1 MKRTLVHMYASTFTA
16 DQIRAAEAPLLA
28 AQAHPDQLMQSAA
41 HAVFEAAEAMLG
53 GSAGSAGSAGRVL
66 VLAGPGGNGGDALYA
81 GAELALAGQG
91 VDALLTAGHAQQR
104 ALAAFSNAG
113 GQVLETLPDSSAEYA
128 LAIDGI
134 TGIGGFG
141 GLREELAD
149 VVRWLRRVRVL
160 AVDVPSGVDADTGE
174 AGELHITADAT
185 VTFGGWR
192 RAHAL
197 APECGVQL
205 LANIGLPGRPLH
217 AELLDTMPEWA
228 HDGPT
233 LVLANR
239 AVADPQGWPDT
250 LSPLPAAPVQDVT
263 PGPADDKY
271 SGGVV
276 GIRAGSAG
284 YPGAAVLTV
293 SGAVMATP
301 AMVRYAGPEADGVV
315 RVRPEVVVTRRL
327 EDAGRVQA
335 WVFGPGAGTGEEA
348 ARELAWALEQQ
359 VPLLIDADGLTL
371 ITQHEHLRQAVASRE
386 EPTVLTPHDGE
397 FSRLR
402 EAAGVRKSTRFEE
415 TLELAATLRATIV
428 RKGRITL
435 IAPEDDPNLIH
446 AVDAGHSWA
455 ATPGSGDVLAGIMG
469 AHVALSAALAEQAAA
484 AEVVT
489 GAVTG
494 AVTVHAVAAWLAAQ
508 TPFGPAT
515 APAGR
520 IADFIR
526 EATAALTDA

>member
-66 VLAGPGGNGGDALYA
+66 VLAGPSGNGGDALYA

-91 VDALLTAGHAQQR
+91 VDVLLTAGHAQQR

-348 ARELAWALEQQ
+348 ARELAWALKQQ

-520 IADFIR
+520 IAEHVRD
-526 EATAALTDA
+526 ATAKARHA

>member
-348 ARELAWALEQQ
+348 ARELAWALKQQ

-520 IADFIR
+520 IAEHVRD
-526 EATAALTDA
+526 ATAKARHA

>member
-250 LSPLPAAPVQDVT
+250 LSPLPAAP
-263 PGPADDKY
+263 G
-271 SGGVV
+271 
-276 GIRAGSAG
+276 
-284 YPGAAVLTV
+284 
-293 SGAVMATP
+293 
-301 AMVRYAGPEADGVV
+301 
-315 RVRPEVVVTRRL
+315 
-327 EDAGRVQA
+327 
-335 WVFGPGAGTGEEA
+335 
-348 ARELAWALEQQ
+348 
-359 VPLLIDADGLTL
+359 
-371 ITQHEHLRQAVASRE
+371 
-386 EPTVLTPHDGE
+386 
-397 FSRLR
+397 
-402 EAAGVRKSTRFEE
+402 
-415 TLELAATLRATIV
+415 
-428 RKGRITL
+428 
-435 IAPEDDPNLIH
+435 
-446 AVDAGHSWA
+446 
-455 ATPGSGDVLAGIMG
+455 
-469 AHVALSAALAEQAAA
+469 
-484 AEVVT
+484 
-489 GAVTG
+489 
-494 AVTVHAVAAWLAAQ
+494 
-508 TPFGPAT
+508 
-515 APAGR
+515 
-520 IADFIR
+520 
-526 EATAALTDA
+526 

>member
-1 MKRTLVHMYASTFTA
+1 MERTLVRMYASTFTA

-28 AQAHPDQLMQSAA
+28 AQSHPDQLMQSAA
-41 HAVFEAAEAMLG
+41 HAVFEAAEAMLAG
-53 GSAGSAGSAGRVL
+53 GSGSSNGRVL

-81 GAELALAGQG
+81 GAQLQLAGHK
-91 VDALLTAGHAQQR
+91 VAALLTAGHAQER
-104 ALAAFSNAG
+104 ALSAFTDAG
-113 GQVLETLPDSSAEYA
+113 GTVLERLPESSAEYA

-134 TGIGGFG
+134 TGIGGSG

-149 VVRWLRRVRVL
+149 VVAWLRNVQVL

-205 LANIGLPGRPLH
+205 LADIGLPGRPLH
-217 AELLDTMPEWA
+217 TELLDTMPEWA

-239 AVADPQGWPDT
+239 AVADPQVWPDT
-250 LSPLPAAPVQDVT
+250 LLPLPAAPVQDVA

-301 AMVRYAGPEADGVV
+301 AMVRYAGPQAAEVV
-315 RVRPEVVVTRRL
+315 RVRPEVVVTHTL
-327 EDAGRVQA
+327 EEAGRVQA
-335 WVFGPGAGTGEEA
+335 WVFGPGAGTDEA
-348 ARELAWALEQQ
+348 AACELAWMLRQE
-359 VPLLIDADGLTL
+359 VPVLIDADGLTL
-371 ITQHEHLRQAVASRE
+371 LAGHPELRQQVAQRQQS
-386 EPTVLTPHDGE
+386 TVLTPHDGE
-397 FSRLR
+397 FARLR
-402 EAAGVRKSTRFEE
+402 KAAGVAESTRFEE
-415 TLELAATLRATIV
+415 TLTLAAALRATIV

-435 IAPEDDPNLIH
+435 VAPEDEPHPVSYTHLTLPTNR
-446 AVDAGHSWA
+446 
-455 ATPGSGDVLAGIMG
+455 
-469 AHVALSAALAEQAAA
+469 
-484 AEVVT
+484 EV
-489 GAVTG
+489 
-494 AVTVHAVAAWLAAQ
+494 
-508 TPFGPAT
+508 
-515 APAGR
+515 
-520 IADFIR
+520 
-526 EATAALTDA
+526 

>member
-134 TGIGGFG
+134 TGIGGSG

-386 EPTVLTPHDGE
+386 EPTVLTPHGGE

-494 AVTVHAVAAWLAAQ
+494 AVTVHAAAAWLAAQ

-520 IADFIR
+520 IAEHVRD
-526 EATAALTDA
+526 ATAEVPHA

>member
-1 MKRTLVHMYASTFTA
+1 MERTLVHMYASTFTA
-16 DQIRAAEAPLLA
+16 DQIRVAESPLLA

-41 HAVFEAAEAMLG
+41 HAVFEAAEAMLDE
-53 GSAGSAGSAGRVL
+53 ATGRVL

-81 GAELALAGQG
+81 GAELALAGYR
-91 VDALLTAGHAQQR
+91 VDALLTAGRAQER
-104 ALAAFSNAG
+104 ALAAFTDAG
-113 GQVLETLPDSSAEYA
+113 GQVLEALPDSAFEYA

-134 TGIGGFG
+134 TGIGGSG

-197 APECGVQL
+197 SPACGVQL

-217 AELLDTMPEWA
+217 TQLLDTMPEWA

-239 AVADPQGWPDT
+239 AVADPGNWPDT
-250 LSPLPAAPVQDVT
+250 LHLLPPAPVQDVM

-271 SGGVV
+271 TGGVV

-293 SGAVMATP
+293 SGAVHATP
-301 AMVRYAGPEADGVV
+301 GMVRYAGPEADGVV
-315 RVRPEVVVTRRL
+315 RVRPEAVVTQRL
-327 EDAGRVQA
+327 QDAGRVQA
-335 WVFGPGAGTGEEA
+335 WVFGPGAGTGEDA
-348 ARELAWALEQQ
+348 ARELAWALEQE

-371 ITQHEHLRQAVASRE
+371 LTQHEHLRRAVASRD
-386 EPTVLTPHDGE
+386 EPTVVTPHDGE
-397 FSRLR
+397 FLRLR
-402 EAAGVRKSTRFEE
+402 EAAGVRAGTRFEE

-428 RKGRITL
+428 RKGRVTL
-435 IAPEDDPNLIH
+435 VAPEDDPHLVY

-455 ATPGSGDVLAGIMG
+455 ATPGSGDVLAGIIG
-469 AHVALSAALAEQAAA
+469 AHLALSAARAAVPGAVDA
-484 AEVVT
+484 AVP

-508 TPFGPAT
+508 TPSGPAT

-520 IADFIR
+520 IAEYVR
-526 EATAALTDA
+526 EATAVLTNA

>member
-1 MKRTLVHMYASTFTA
+1 MERTLVHMYASTFTA
-16 DQIRAAEAPLLA
+16 DQIRAAESPLLA

-41 HAVFEAAEAMLG
+41 HAVFEAAEAMLDE
-53 GSAGSAGSAGRVL
+53 ATGRVV

-81 GAELALAGQG
+81 GAELALAGYR
-91 VDALLTAGHAQQR
+91 VDALLTAGRAQER
-104 ALAAFSNAG
+104 ALAAFTNAG
-113 GQVLETLPDSSAEYA
+113 GQVLEALPDSAFEYA

-134 TGIGGFG
+134 TGIGGSG

-197 APECGVQL
+197 SPACGVQL

-217 AELLDTMPEWA
+217 TQLLDTMPEWA

-239 AVADPQGWPDT
+239 AVADPGNWPDT
-250 LSPLPAAPVQDVT
+250 LHLLPPAPVQDVT

-271 SGGVV
+271 TGGVV

-293 SGAVMATP
+293 SGAVHATP
-301 AMVRYAGPEADGVV
+301 GMVRYAGPEADGVV
-315 RVRPEVVVTRRL
+315 RVRPEVVVTQRL
-327 EDAGRVQA
+327 QDAGRVQA
-335 WVFGPGAGTGEEA
+335 WVFGPGAGTGEDA
-348 ARELAWALEQQ
+348 ARELAWALEQE

-371 ITQHEHLRQAVASRE
+371 LTQHEHLRRAVASRD
-386 EPTVLTPHDGE
+386 EPTVVTPHDGE
-397 FSRLR
+397 FLRLR
-402 EAAGVRKSTRFEE
+402 EAAGVRAGTRFEE

-435 IAPEDDPNLIH
+435 VAPEDDPYLIH

-455 ATPGSGDVLAGIMG
+455 ATPGSGDVLAGIIG
-469 AHVALSAALAEQAAA
+469 AHLALSAARAAVPGAVDA
-484 AEVVT
+484 AVP

-494 AVTVHAVAAWLAAQ
+494 AVTLHAVAAWLAAE
-508 TPFGPAT
+508 TPFGQAT
-515 APAGR
+515 APASR
-520 IADFIR
+520 IAEFIR
-526 EATAALTDA
+526 EATAVLTNA

>member
-1 MKRTLVHMYASTFTA
+1 MYASTFTA

-53 GSAGSAGSAGRVL
+53 GSVGSAGSAGRVL

-134 TGIGGFG
+134 TGIGGSG

-520 IADFIR
+520 IAEHVRD
-526 EATAALTDA
+526 ATAEVPRA

>member
-1 MKRTLVHMYASTFTA
+1 MERTLVHMYASTFTA
-16 DQIRAAEAPLLA
+16 DQIRAAESPLLA

-41 HAVFEAAEAMLG
+41 HAVFEAAEAMLDE
-53 GSAGSAGSAGRVL
+53 ATGRVL

-81 GAELALAGQG
+81 GAELALAGYR
-91 VDALLTAGHAQQR
+91 VDALLTAGRAQER
-104 ALAAFSNAG
+104 ALAAFTNAG
-113 GQVLETLPDSSAEYA
+113 GQALEALPDSAFEYA

-134 TGIGGFG
+134 TGIGGSG

-197 APECGVQL
+197 SPACGVQL

-217 AELLDTMPEWA
+217 TQLLDTMPEWA

-239 AVADPQGWPDT
+239 AVADPGNWPDT
-250 LSPLPAAPVQDVT
+250 LHLLPPAPVQDVT

-271 SGGVV
+271 TGGVV

-293 SGAVMATP
+293 SGAVHATP
-301 AMVRYAGPEADGVV
+301 GMVRYAGPEADRVV
-315 RVRPEVVVTRRL
+315 RVRPEVVVTQRL
-327 EDAGRVQA
+327 QDAGRVQA
-335 WVFGPGAGTGEEA
+335 WVFGPGAGTGEDA
-348 ARELAWALEQQ
+348 ARELAWALEQE

-371 ITQHEHLRQAVASRE
+371 LTQHEHLRRAVASRD
-386 EPTVLTPHDGE
+386 EPTVVTPHDGE
-397 FSRLR
+397 FLRLR
-402 EAAGVRKSTRFEE
+402 EAAGVRAGTRFEE

-428 RKGRITL
+428 RKGRVTL
-435 IAPEDDPNLIH
+435 VAPEDDPHLVY

-455 ATPGSGDVLAGIMG
+455 ATPGSGDVLAGIIG
-469 AHVALSAALAEQAAA
+469 AHLALSAARAAVPGAVDA
-484 AEVVT
+484 AVP

-508 TPFGPAT
+508 TPSGPAT

-520 IADFIR
+520 IAEYVRD
-526 EATAALTDA
+526 ATAQVAHA

>member
-1 MKRTLVHMYASTFTA
+1 MERTLVRMYASTFTA

-41 HAVFEAAEAMLG
+41 HAVFEAAEAML
-53 GSAGSAGSAGRVL
+53 AGSAGSAGRVL

-81 GAELALAGQG
+81 GAELALAGHR
-91 VDALLTAGHAQQR
+91 VDALLTAGRAQQR

-134 TGIGGFG
+134 TGIGGSG

-149 VVRWLRRVRVL
+149 VMRWLRRVRVL
-160 AVDVPSGVDADTGE
+160 SVDVPSGVDADTGE

-205 LANIGLPGRPLH
+205 LADIGLPGRPLH
-217 AELLDTMPEWA
+217 TELLDTMPEWA

-239 AVADPQGWPDT
+239 AVADPQVWPDT
-250 LSPLPAAPVQDVT
+250 LLPLPAAPVQDVA

-315 RVRPEVVVTRRL
+315 RVRPEVVVTQRL
-327 EDAGRVQA
+327 EDVGRVQA
-335 WVFGPGAGTGEEA
+335 WVFGPGAGTGEDA
-348 ARELAWALEQQ
+348 AREFAWALEQQ
-359 VPLLIDADGLTL
+359 VPLLIDADGLAL
-371 ITQHEHLRQAVASRE
+371 LTQHEQLRRAVASRE

-402 EAAGVRKSTRFEE
+402 EAAGVREGTRFEE

-435 IAPEDDPNLIH
+435 VAPEDDPYLIH
-446 AVDAGHSWA
+446 TVDAGHSWA

-469 AHVALSAALAEQAAA
+469 AHLALSAARAAVPGTADA
-484 AEVVT
+484 AVP

-494 AVTVHAVAAWLAAQ
+494 AVTLHAMAAWLAAQ

-520 IADFIR
+520 IAEHVRD
-526 EATAALTDA
+526 ATAEVSHA